1 MALSDGLV
9 GYWCPWLGSSGYTLL
24 NRSLMSTHGTLVNM
38 DAGADWVGSTIQGRG
53 GYALDFDNTND
64 RIDASVLSALDSG
77 DATFA
82 FWYYPFSIS
91 GLNTVFNNWSS
102 TVINVG
108 FFCFRNGAAI
118 SFQQPVSANRITTGS
133 VLTANRWHHIV
144 CRKQSIVGGLR
155 VFVNGALDSNS
166 ATPGGNQAS
175 TAIFNLCGNYGG
187 VGAGNCQIAEFAIW
201 NRAIA
206 DAEAS
211 ELFRLGPGWYQPYQR
226 KRYAF
231 VGGVT
236 FNRRRRILCGD
247 YS

>member
-9 GYWCPWLGSSGYTLL
+9 GYWSPWLGSSGYRLL
-24 NRSLMSTHGTLVNM
+24 DRSRYANHGTLTNM
-38 DAGADWVGSTIQGRG
+38 DAGTDWVGSTIQGRG
-53 GYALDFDNTND
+53 GYVLDFDNTDD
-64 RIDASVLSALDSG
+64 RIDVSVLSALNTG
-77 DATFA
+77 DVTFA

-91 GLNTVFNNWSS
+91 GFSSIFSNWSA
-102 TVINVG
+102 TVLNVG
-108 FFCFRNGAAI
+108 FFCFRNGAGIA
-118 SFQQPVSANRITTGS
+118 FQQPTSTSRITTGA

-155 VFVNGALDSNS
+155 VFVNGVIDSSS
-166 ATPGGNQAS
+166 ASPGGNQAS

-206 DAEAS
+206 NAEVS
-211 ELFRLGPGWYQPYQR
+211 ELFRLGPGWYHPYA
-226 KRYAF
+226 KRSIGYAAAQ
-231 VGGVT
+231 

-247 YS
+247 YN